1 MELEMVD
8 KNFITKK
15 DNLEDIKYINIKDYP
30 ILVRGVFYNEKLNRY
45 ERMDNEIANSISG
58 HLSFLNGCTSGGR
71 IRFKTNS
78 DKISLKVILG
88 QVWGLSCYSKKHSV
102 SFSLYV
108 NNRFY
113 KLFSPDKSWN
123 QQDNSSYESTISFED
138 NKMKNIDIY
147 FPLYTFV
154 KDVFIGVR
162 NKSVIKKA
170 KAYQYEKPVV
180 FYGSSTTQGG
190 CASRPGNSYDALLS
204 QSLSFDY
211 INLGFSGNCKA
222 EKAMAEYISKLDMSV
237 FVFDYDY
244 NAETVEEL
252 KIYHESFY
260 KIVRKAKPDLPIILL
275 PKPNAEPNPIIWKQR
290 EEVIKKT
297 YTNAIANGDN
307 NIYYLDHKCLYNGF
321 APYAHTIDGCHPND
335 IGYYLIAK
343 ELKPLLKKLLKER

>member
-30 ILVRGVFYNEKLNRY
+30 ILVYGVFYNEKLNRY
-45 ERMDNEIANSISG
+45 ERMDNEIANNISG

-78 DKISLKVILG
+78 NRITLKVILG

-123 QQDNSSYESTISFED
+123 QQDNSSYESTISFDD

-147 FPLYTFV
+147 FPLYTFI
-154 KDVFIGVR
+154 KDVFIGVKE
-162 NKSVIKKA
+162 KSVIKKPI
-170 KAYQYEKPVV
+170 AYEHRKPIV

-204 QSLSFDY
+204 QSLKFDY
-211 INLGFSGNCKA
+211 VNLGFSGNCKA
-222 EKAMAEYISKLDMSV
+222 EKVMAEYISKMDMSI
-237 FVFDYDY
+237 FIFDYDY

-252 KIYHESFY
+252 KANHESFY
-260 KIVRKAKPDLPIILL
+260 KIIRKAKPNLPIVLM
-275 PKPNAEPNPIIWKQR
+275 PKPNSEPNYQIWKQR
-290 EEVIKKT
+290 EEVIKDT
-297 YTNAIANGDN
+297 YRNAIKNGDN
-307 NIYYLDHKCLYNGF
+307 NIYYLSHKCLYSGF
-321 APYAHTIDGCHPND
+321 ASSSHTIDGCHPND
-335 IGYYLIAK
+335 LGYYLIAK
-343 ELKPLLKKLLKER
+343 ELKPLLKKILKEG